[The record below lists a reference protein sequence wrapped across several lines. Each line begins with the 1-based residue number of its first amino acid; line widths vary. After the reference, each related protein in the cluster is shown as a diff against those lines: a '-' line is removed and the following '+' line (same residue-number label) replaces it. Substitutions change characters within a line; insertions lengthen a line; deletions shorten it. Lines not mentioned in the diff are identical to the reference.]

1 MHGVPAGTERRM
13 PGLLLGVFVTLVMR
27 FGSWMMSTLT
37 SLPRH
42 LWSMEQWEYLV
53 RRFISVLIAQARA
66 DNRKLIHSLTSH
78 FRLINALDTRAA
90 DLRLPSE
97 EEHSAYRFHKDMFLS
112 GIEVIVVSA
121 LPLPT

>member
-1 MHGVPAGTERRM
+1 M